1 MFCPDPPL
9 SSIFKCSL
17 DDITPN
23 SRNLFLFSPLSGFH
37 VKAIIFFLSFQT
49 GLLLKNLVKTML
61 ESKGLEGMAGSWE
74 EKVSMI
80 LTRNVRYALT
90 IGWNHF

>member
-1 MFCPDPPL
+1 
-9 SSIFKCSL
+9 
-17 DDITPN
+17 
-23 SRNLFLFSPLSGFH
+23 
-37 VKAIIFFLSFQT
+37 
-49 GLLLKNLVKTML
+49 ML

-90 IGWNHF
+90 IGWNNFCKSISAKCKNLLSFKIKQNSDLFSFEQYCQKKDWAHVPCFLK

>member
-1 MFCPDPPL
+1 
-9 SSIFKCSL
+9 
-17 DDITPN
+17 
-23 SRNLFLFSPLSGFH
+23 
-37 VKAIIFFLSFQT
+37 
-49 GLLLKNLVKTML
+49 ML

-90 IGWNHF
+90 FGWNHFWMSIFDSLLAVAAVLQIPFCRTAVYILRVSFLPNVLAQFVKNTKIPG